1 MSQDQLP
8 AVAPVVT
15 AGIVGAL
22 SPRLRKRLD
31 AAATKIAARPA
42 VRDGD
47 TVRIA
52 VDDEVSLELHAPGGV
67 VSTADAIR
75 CGCLLAPDCLHR
87 AAVASAAPVA
97 DEEPAPAP
105 PDAGGGALAPA
116 PAAEEVAGA
125 AEETAA
131 AEQRAAA
138 GALWAAGAAVLD
150 AGIEGAGAVLQA
162 ELLRAAH
169 AARLGGLP
177 RPAAAA
183 VSVVNGLRAARSA
196 DPAHRLADLA
206 VAVRDLLAT
215 AHRLPDAAGSELAA
229 LRGTARQAYVP
240 DGSLRLYGLFTEP
253 LITAGGYAGAV
264 TWTAAADGRLYTVS
278 DVAPGGPGRATAA
291 AGRTVRLGDT
301 ALSHRELSHAGLAL
315 SGATVSPTGRLG
327 AGAGVKAVRAA
338 GAAWTEEPLG
348 ALWAVPAAEQVARAL
363 RARAPGADTPPAGA
377 DLLFLDVT
385 LLGAARETGGDCLLA
400 GCGELVVRLAAAHD
414 HPALAHRDN
423 LRMLAALP
431 SARLRIIGR
440 LVPAPQPRL
449 HLLAIEH
456 PTEPGRR
463 VDLGLDRLQR
473 ADLPAEATGVPAG
486 GPAPGGGPSEQAPLH
501 LLHRR
506 LGQAVAAGRRFL
518 AVPGS
523 LVADAQHLRRSALP
537 TAADLLAALQQAATE
552 RARDPF
558 GRLLPADTT
567 HFARA
572 WLGAALYAEAAEN
585 SLCAAAWQAPGP
597 AGGPS
602 AAEDSAAA
610 SAAAGSVRT
619 GV

>member
-1 MSQDQLP
+1 MSQDLP
-8 AVAPVVT
+8 AVAPAVT
-15 AGIVGAL
+15 AEIVGAL

-31 AAATKIAARPA
+31 AAAVKIAARPA

-52 VDDEVSLELHAPGGV
+52 VDDEISLELHAPAGV
-67 VSTADAIR
+67 VTTPDAIR

-97 DEEPAPAP
+97 DDETAPSPKDTGTDTDSEAAPAP
-105 PDAGGGALAPA
+105 EAATEDVATPEQRS
-116 PAAEEVAGA
+116 AAE
-125 AEETAA
+125 
-131 AEQRAAA
+131 
-138 GALWAAGAAVLD
+138 ALWAAGAAVLD

-196 DPAHRLADLA
+196 DPAHRLGDLTA
-206 VAVRDLLAT
+206 AVRELLAT
-215 AHRLPDAAGSELAA
+215 AHRLPDANDSELTA

-253 LITAGGYAGAV
+253 LITAGGYAGAT
-264 TWTAAADGRLYTVS
+264 TWAAAADGRLYTVS
-278 DVAPGGPGRATAA
+278 DIAPGGPGRAAA
-291 AGRTVRLGDT
+291 AADRTVRLGDT
-301 ALSHRELSHAGLAL
+301 ALTHRELSHAGLAL

-327 AGAGVKAVRAA
+327 AGAAVKAVRAA
-338 GAAWTEEPLG
+338 GAAWTAEPLG

-363 RARAPGADTPPAGA
+363 RARAPGAETSHAGA

-385 LLGAARETGGDCLLA
+385 ILGATRETGGDCLLA
-400 GCGELVVRLAAAHD
+400 ACDGLTLRLTAAHD

-431 SARLRIIGR
+431 GARLRIVGR
-440 LVPAPQPRL
+440 LVPAPRPRL
-449 HLLAIEH
+449 HLLAIAH
-456 PTEPGRR
+456 PADPERR
-463 VDLGLDRLQR
+463 IDMGLDRLQR
-473 ADLPAEATGVPAG
+473 ADLPTLPPPPTGPD
-486 GPAPGGGPSEQAPLH
+486 PSGEPLDQAPLH

-506 LGQAVAAGRRFL
+506 LEQAVAAGRRFL

-523 LVADAQHLRRSALP
+523 LSSDAHRLRRSALP

-585 SLCAAAWQAPGP
+585 SLCAAAWQSPDAV
-597 AGGPS
+597 AGT
-602 AAEDSAAA
+602 
-610 SAAAGSVRT
+610 R
-619 GV
+619 

>member
-1 MSQDQLP
+1 MSQDHLP
-8 AVAPVVT
+8 AVAPAVT
-15 AGIVGAL
+15 AEIVGAL

-31 AAATKIAARPA
+31 AAAAKIAARPA

-52 VDDEVSLELHAPGGV
+52 VDDEIGLELHAPAGV
-67 VSTADAIR
+67 VTSVDAIR

-97 DEEPAPAP
+97 DDEPAPP
-105 PDAGGGALAPA
+105 SRHEAGGAS
-116 PAAEEVAGA
+116 PAAPDTEPAQPA
-125 AEETAA
+125 HDAQPAQDSSLAEDTATPG
-131 AEQRAAA
+131 QQAAA

-169 AARLGGLP
+169 AAKLGGLP

-196 DPAHRLADLA
+196 DPAHRLGDLTTA
-206 VAVRDLLAT
+206 IRELLST
-215 AHRLPDAAGSELAA
+215 AHRLPEAGGSELAA

-253 LITAGGYAGAV
+253 LITAGGYAGAT

-278 DVAPGGPGRATAA
+278 DIAPGGPGRAAAA

-301 ALSHRELSHAGLAL
+301 ALTHRELSHAGLAL

-327 AGAGVKAVRAA
+327 AGAAVKAVRAA
-338 GAAWTEEPLG
+338 GAAWTEEPIG
-348 ALWAVPAAEQVARAL
+348 SLWAVPVAEQVARAL
-363 RARAPGADTPPAGA
+363 RSRAPGARTSPAGA

-385 LLGAARETGGDCLLA
+385 ILGAARETGGDCLLA
-400 GCGELVVRLAAAHD
+400 DCDGLALRLAAAHD

-423 LRMLAALP
+423 LRMLAELP
-431 SARLRIIGR
+431 GARLRIVGR

-449 HLLAIEH
+449 HLLAVAH
-456 PTEPGRR
+456 PAEPDRR
-463 VDLGLDRLQR
+463 VDMGLDRLQR
-473 ADLPAEATGVPAG
+473 ADLPTRLPEAPSAG
-486 GPAPGGGPSEQAPLH
+486 PGLNEGEVLDQAPLH

-506 LGQAVAAGRRFL
+506 LEQAVAAGRRFL

-523 LVADAQHLRRSALP
+523 AASDAQRLRRSALP
-537 TAADLLAALQQAATE
+537 TAADLLAALRQAATR

-585 SLCAAAWQAPGP
+585 SLCAAAWQAPEHDP
-597 AGGPS
+597 GG
-602 AAEDSAAA
+602 E
-610 SAAAGSVRT
+610 
-619 GV
+619 

>member
-1 MSQDQLP
+1 MSQDLP
-8 AVAPVVT
+8 AVAPAVT
-15 AGIVGAL
+15 AEIVGAL

-31 AAATKIAARPA
+31 AAAVKIAARPA

-52 VDDEVSLELHAPGGV
+52 VDDEISLELHAPAGV
-67 VSTADAIR
+67 VTTQGGIR

-97 DEEPAPAP
+97 DDEPAPSPKDTAT
-105 PDAGGGALAPA
+105 DSGAAPA
-116 PAAEEVAGA
+116 PEAATEDVA
-125 AEETAA
+125 TP
-131 AEQRAAA
+131 EQRAAA

-196 DPAHRLADLA
+196 DPAHRLGDLTA
-206 VAVRDLLAT
+206 AVRELLAT
-215 AHRLPDAAGSELAA
+215 AHRLPDAKDSELAA

-253 LITAGGYAGAV
+253 LITAGGYAGAT
-264 TWTAAADGRLYTVS
+264 TWAAAADGRLYTVS
-278 DVAPGGPGRATAA
+278 DIAPGGPGRAAA
-291 AGRTVRLGDT
+291 AADRTVRLGDT
-301 ALSHRELSHAGLAL
+301 ALTHRELSHAGLAL

-327 AGAGVKAVRAA
+327 AGAAVKAVRAA
-338 GAAWTEEPLG
+338 GAAWTAEPLG

-363 RARAPGADTPPAGA
+363 RARAPGAETSHAGA

-385 LLGAARETGGDCLLA
+385 ILGAARETGGDCLLA
-400 GCGELVVRLAAAHD
+400 ACDDLTLRLTAAHD

-431 SARLRIIGR
+431 GARLRIVGR

-449 HLLAIEH
+449 HLLAIAH
-456 PTEPGRR
+456 PADPERR
-463 VDLGLDRLQR
+463 IDMGLDRLQR
-473 ADLPAEATGVPAG
+473 ADLPTLPPQPTGPGPGAEPLDR
-486 GPAPGGGPSEQAPLH
+486 APLH
-501 LLHRR
+501 LLRRR
-506 LGQAVAAGRRFL
+506 LEQAVAAGRRFL

-523 LVADAQHLRRSALP
+523 LSSDAHRLRRSALP

-572 WLGAALYAEAAEN
+572 WLGAALYAEVAEN
-585 SLCAAAWQAPGP
+585 SLCAAAWQSP
-597 AGGPS
+597 
-602 AAEDSAAA
+602 D
-610 SAAAGSVRT
+610 AAAGT
-619 GV
+619 G

>member
-1 MSQDQLP
+1 MSQDLP
-8 AVAPVVT
+8 AVAPAVT
-15 AGIVGAL
+15 AEIVGTL

-31 AAATKIAARPA
+31 AAAVKIAARPA

-52 VDDEVSLELHAPGGV
+52 VDDEISLELHAPAGV
-67 VSTADAIR
+67 VNTPDAIR

-97 DEEPAPAP
+97 DGEPAPP
-105 PDAGGGALAPA
+105 LEDKDAGESAQSDAAPA
-116 PAAEEVAGA
+116 PEAGS
-125 AEETAA
+125 EDVPTP
-131 AEQRAAA
+131 EQRAAA

-196 DPAHRLADLA
+196 DPAHRLGDLTA
-206 VAVRDLLAT
+206 AVRELLAT
-215 AHRLPDAAGSELAA
+215 AHRLPDAGDSELAA

-253 LITAGGYAGAV
+253 LITAGGYAGAT
-264 TWTAAADGRLYTVS
+264 TWAAAADGRLYTVS
-278 DVAPGGPGRATAA
+278 DIAPGGPGRAAA
-291 AGRTVRLGDT
+291 AADRTVRLGDT
-301 ALSHRELSHAGLAL
+301 ALTHRELSRAGLAL

-327 AGAGVKAVRAA
+327 AGAAVKAVRAA
-338 GAAWTEEPLG
+338 GAAWTAEPLD
-348 ALWAVPAAEQVARAL
+348 AIWAVPAADQVARAL
-363 RARAPGADTPPAGA
+363 RARAPGAATTHAGA

-385 LLGAARETGGDCLLA
+385 VLGAARETGGDCLLA
-400 GCGELVVRLAAAHD
+400 TCDELTLRLTAAHD

-423 LRMLAALP
+423 LRMLAELP
-431 SARLRIIGR
+431 GIRLRIVGR

-449 HLLAIEH
+449 HLLAIAH
-456 PTEPGRR
+456 PADPERR
-463 VDLGLDRLQR
+463 IDMGLDRLQR
-473 ADLPAEATGVPAG
+473 ADLPALPPPPGPGPDG
-486 GPAPGGGPSEQAPLH
+486 GPLEQAAPLH

-506 LGQAVAAGRRFL
+506 LEQAVAAGRRFL
-518 AVPGS
+518 AVPGTLS
-523 LVADAQHLRRSALP
+523 SDAHRLRRSALP

-585 SLCAAAWQAPGP
+585 SLCAAAWQSPDG
-597 AGGPS
+597 
-602 AAEDSAAA
+602 
-610 SAAAGSVRT
+610 AAGT
-619 GV
+619 G

>member
-1 MSQDQLP
+1 MSQDHLP
-8 AVAPVVT
+8 AVAPAVT
-15 AGIVGAL
+15 AEIVGAL

-31 AAATKIAARPA
+31 AAATKIAARA
-42 VRDGD
+42 AIRDGD

-52 VDDEVSLELHAPGGV
+52 VDDEIALELHAPGGV
-67 VSTADAIR
+67 VTSAAAIR
-75 CGCLLAPDCLHR
+75 CGCLLAPGCLHR

-97 DEEPAPAP
+97 DDEPAPALQGTADDEAVPGVEAIASAEDVP
-105 PDAGGGALAPA
+105 PP
-116 PAAEEVAGA
+116 
-125 AEETAA
+125 
-131 AEQRAAA
+131 EQRAAA
-138 GALWAAGAAVLD
+138 EALWAAGAAVLD

-169 AARLGGLP
+169 AAKLGGLP

-196 DPAHRLADLA
+196 DSAHRLGDLA
-206 VAVRDLLAT
+206 TAVRELLAT
-215 AHRLPDAAGSELAA
+215 AHRLPDAVGSELAA

-253 LITAGGYAGAV
+253 LITAGGYAGAT

-278 DVAPGGPGRATAA
+278 DIAPGGPGRAAA
-291 AGRTVRLGDT
+291 AADRTVRLGDT
-301 ALSHRELSHAGLAL
+301 ALTHRELSHAGLAL

-327 AGAGVKAVRAA
+327 AGAAVKAVRAA

-363 RARAPGADTPPAGA
+363 RSRAPGAATSHAGA

-385 LLGAARETGGDCLLA
+385 ILGAARETGGDCLLA
-400 GCGELVVRLAAAHD
+400 VCDELVLRLTAAHD

-423 LRMLAALP
+423 LRMLAGLP
-431 SARLRIIGR
+431 GARLRIVGR

-449 HLLAIEH
+449 HLLAVAH
-456 PTEPGRR
+456 PTEPERR
-463 VDLGLDRLQR
+463 IDMGLDRLQR
-473 ADLPAEATGVPAG
+473 ADLPTPSAAAPPTGP
-486 GPAPGGGPSEQAPLH
+486 GPDNGAPLDQAPLH

-506 LGQAVAAGRRFL
+506 LEQAVAAGRRFL

-523 LVADAQHLRRSALP
+523 MASDAQRLRRSAFP
-537 TAADLLAALQQAATE
+537 TAADLLAALQQAATQ

-585 SLCAAAWQAPGP
+585 SLCTAAWQAPDP
-597 AGGPS
+597 AHGGP
-602 AAEDSAAA
+602 
-610 SAAAGSVRT
+610 
-619 GV
+619 